1 MKLPVLA
8 VLGAALLL
16 SACAKKEAE
25 ACASPDVKDQL
36 MRIFLQGAI
45 TERSPEFKDSALRDV
60 AILEKDPDSGVLS
73 CVGTLSVPAGQ
84 QVVEGVLQ
92 YRIAPVAKSDYDY
105 LLLDTA
111 GANTTALAQ
120 RLNKELGQSSRAS
133 LRVRRCGRGRG
144 SRDGRRGARNR
155 RAPLAATDART
166 ASRTSG

>member
-36 MRIFLQGAI
+36 MRIFPPGRDHRALAGVQGQ
-45 TERSPEFKDSALRDV
+45 RRLRDV

-111 GANTTALAQ
+111 GANTTAWRSA
-120 RLNKELGQSSRAS
+120 
-133 LRVRRCGRGRG
+133 
-144 SRDGRRGARNR
+144 
-155 RAPLAATDART
+155 
-166 ASRTSG
+166 

>member
-92 YRIAPVAKSDYDY
+92 YRIARWPSP
-105 LLLDTA
+105 
-111 GANTTALAQ
+111 TTTT
-120 RLNKELGQSSRAS
+120 
-133 LRVRRCGRGRG
+133 CCWIPP
-144 SRDGRRGARNR
+144 
-155 RAPLAATDART
+155 APTPPPWRSA
-166 ASRTSG
+166 